1 MSQQALIK
9 FVQKLMNQCMQ
20 LVKQKFLL
28 EVRNNSLCVIMYYWN
43 KYGTQA
49 KLLDSGILAR
59 ALDRLSGKLQ
69 TMNQVVPAAEINRYI
84 N

>member
-1 MSQQALIK
+1 
-9 FVQKLMNQCMQ
+9 
-20 LVKQKFLL
+20 
-28 EVRNNSLCVIMYYWN
+28 MYYWD

-69 TMNQVVPAAEINRYI
+69 TMNQLVPAAEINRYI